1 MADPLKS
8 EIEEEKLN
16 LSDIKPLDV
25 WTIIETYFRDNPN
38 YKTQH
43 QVDSFNEFLTS
54 ETNGIKFIIKRENP
68 LIIYKE
74 ALDASKNDYKYQ
86 INIYYGETLNEDGSI
101 NETIKENIYF
111 SSPIEYIADSGKQTY
126 MYPNIA
132 RLKGYTY
139 ASCIFCNIGIE
150 FIDNVKETKTIK
162 NFQRLNIGLLPIM
175 IKSKNCILNGLDDT
189 ELTELGECPYDPGG
203 YFIIKGKEKVFLSQE
218 KKINDILYI
227 NSINDETLPIQCVL
241 KTVSTEGFQS
251 SRTNT
256 IMMNRVTLEYDPS
269 NKDLSTTD
277 KRYCHRVTVRILGIT
292 DFNIPVFILFRALG
306 FTTDKEIIE
315 AIIYDSDTELLRRNL
330 IELLVPSVKDSHPI
344 CDQKS
349 AYKLLSMY
357 TKGKEVINVIDIL
370 KNNFLPKY
378 QSNREKCLFLGFSIR
393 KLFLTHLKVLP
404 ETERDSYALKRIDLA
419 GSLLLELYRELWGKF
434 KRETSLRI
442 DKEHKFH
449 FKEYDEDITNIVNET
464 NIKKIF
470 NASSMDTIVKSFGAV
485 FGTNL
490 SARQGIVQDL
500 NRNTMLGTL
509 SHLRRLSY
517 PLPSGSK
524 SMGPRKLHNS
534 QWGFVCPTESPD
546 GGNVGIINHL
556 SIMAII
562 SFSVSE
568 SGIFTALL
576 DHGLISL
583 DDIISEDLNGSTKVF
598 INGKWIGIHRIPDFL
613 FKVMRL
619 LKLNSFIHIYTSI
632 SWDISGNEI
641 HIFSDPGRL
650 LRPLFVLK
658 KRGNKVSNE
667 LIEGDYSYASNW
679 SKLIRG
685 SYMFKKYP
693 EQSIYDESYFREDLM
708 KVKATHEDY
717 ITFLEDHISQIEYI
731 DSIET
736 NNLLIARSIYSID
749 KDYTHSEIH
758 PSLMLSAV
766 ALNIPFPE
774 HSQYPRNVFSCQQTK
789 QAVGVY
795 SSAYNT
801 RFDTFGHILNY
812 PQKPIVTTR
821 YKKYTDVDKL
831 PYGDNTIVAIASYS
845 GYNQEDAVILNKS
858 SIERGLFNTLYYRS
872 YEDLEEIDGN
882 GNQILFGNPDYLRNI
897 KKDSTINYDKLD
909 ENGFIREGV
918 YVDENDALM
927 TKYLVEKNVSNDSVT
942 RIITKT
948 VKFGTAGYVDKVVVI
963 KNKDN
968 LRTCK
973 VRIRKNKIP
982 EMGDKFASRLGQ
994 KGVCGMVLDQ
1004 SEMPFTENGIVP
1016 DVIVNPHAI
1025 PSRMT
1030 INQLLEVVLGK
1041 SSCLG
1046 GFLGDA
1052 TAFQNTDVKDYA
1064 VLLQKYGYEEWGNEI
1079 MYNGMTGDQLKTE
1092 IFIGPTYYQRIKIM
1106 VADKMHSRSTGPKQ
1120 NLTRQPVGGRA
1131 NNGGGRIGEMERDS
1145 ILSHGLTSFL
1155 NESVTTRSDQ
1165 YSVRINE
1172 NTGLIDYNKD
1182 NLENTYDVQMP
1193 YSMKLLT
1200 QELQAMNIVPRMD
1213 INNNI
1218 DNPAV
1223 HDFMINNFKL

>member
-74 ALDASKNDYKYQ
+74 ALDANKNDYKYQ

-306 FTTDKEIIE
+306 FTTDKDIIE

-449 FKEYDEDITNIVNET
+449 FKEYDEDITNIVNEN

-509 SHLRRLSY
+509 SHL
-517 PLPSGSK
+517 
-524 SMGPRKLHNS
+524 
-534 QWGFVCPTESPD
+534 
-546 GGNVGIINHL
+546 I
-556 SIMAII
+556 
-562 SFSVSE
+562 
-568 SGIFTALL
+568 
-576 DHGLISL
+576 
-583 DDIISEDLNGSTKVF
+583 
-598 INGKWIGIHRIPDFL
+598 
-613 FKVMRL
+613 
-619 LKLNSFIHIYTSI
+619 
-632 SWDISGNEI
+632 
-641 HIFSDPGRL
+641 IFS
-650 LRPLFVLK
+650 
-658 KRGNKVSNE
+658 NEKVS
-667 LIEGDYSYASNW
+667 
-679 SKLIRG
+679 
-685 SYMFKKYP
+685 
-693 EQSIYDESYFREDLM
+693 
-708 KVKATHEDY
+708 
-717 ITFLEDHISQIEYI
+717 
-731 DSIET
+731 
-736 NNLLIARSIYSID
+736 
-749 KDYTHSEIH
+749 
-758 PSLMLSAV
+758 
-766 ALNIPFPE
+766 
-774 HSQYPRNVFSCQQTK
+774 
-789 QAVGVY
+789 
-795 SSAYNT
+795 
-801 RFDTFGHILNY
+801 
-812 PQKPIVTTR
+812 
-821 YKKYTDVDKL
+821 
-831 PYGDNTIVAIASYS
+831 
-845 GYNQEDAVILNKS
+845 
-858 SIERGLFNTLYYRS
+858 
-872 YEDLEEIDGN
+872 
-882 GNQILFGNPDYLRNI
+882 
-897 KKDSTINYDKLD
+897 
-909 ENGFIREGV
+909 
-918 YVDENDALM
+918 
-927 TKYLVEKNVSNDSVT
+927 
-942 RIITKT
+942 
-948 VKFGTAGYVDKVVVI
+948 
-963 KNKDN
+963 
-968 LRTCK
+968 
-973 VRIRKNKIP
+973 
-982 EMGDKFASRLGQ
+982 
-994 KGVCGMVLDQ
+994 
-1004 SEMPFTENGIVP
+1004 
-1016 DVIVNPHAI
+1016 
-1025 PSRMT
+1025 
-1030 INQLLEVVLGK
+1030 
-1041 SSCLG
+1041 
-1046 GFLGDA
+1046 
-1052 TAFQNTDVKDYA
+1052 
-1064 VLLQKYGYEEWGNEI
+1064 
-1079 MYNGMTGDQLKTE
+1079 
-1092 IFIGPTYYQRIKIM
+1092 PT
-1106 VADKMHSRSTGPKQ
+1106 
-1120 NLTRQPVGGRA
+1120 
-1131 NNGGGRIGEMERDS
+1131 
-1145 ILSHGLTSFL
+1145 
-1155 NESVTTRSDQ
+1155 
-1165 YSVRINE
+1165 
-1172 NTGLIDYNKD
+1172 
-1182 NLENTYDVQMP
+1182 
-1193 YSMKLLT
+1193 
-1200 QELQAMNIVPRMD
+1200 
-1213 INNNI
+1213 
-1218 DNPAV
+1218 
-1223 HDFMINNFKL
+1223 

>member
-1 MADPLKS
+1 MGDPLKPG
-8 EIEEEKLN
+8 IVEEKIN

-43 QVDSFNEFLTS
+43 QIDSFNEFLTS

-74 ALDASKNDYKYQ
+74 ALDSDKGNYKYQ

-101 NETIKENIYF
+101 NENIKENIYV
-111 SSPIEYIADSGKQTY
+111 SSPIEYIDGKQTY

-139 ASCIFCNIGIE
+139 ASCIFSNIGIE
-150 FIDNVKETKTIK
+150 FIDNVVGKKTIK
-162 NFQRLNIGLLPIM
+162 NFPKVNIGLLPIM
-175 IKSKNCILNGLDDT
+175 VKSRNCILNGLDDIK
-189 ELTELGECPYDPGG
+189 LTELGECPYDQGG
-203 YFIIKGKEKVFLSQE
+203 YFIIRGKEKVFLSQE

-227 NSINDETLPIQCVL
+227 NSTNDEALPIQCVL

-256 IMMNRVTLEYDPS
+256 IMMNRVTLEYDPANKELS
-269 NKDLSTTD
+269 NTD
-277 KRYCHRVTVRILGIT
+277 KRYCYRVTVRILGIT

-315 AIIYDSDTELLRRNL
+315 TIIYDSDPDLLRRNL
-330 IELLVPSVKDSHPI
+330 IELLIPSVKDSHPI

-349 AYKLLSMY
+349 AFKLLSMY

-370 KNNFLPKY
+370 NNNFLPKY
-378 QSNREKCLFLGFSIR
+378 QSNREKCFFLGFSIR
-393 KLFLTHLKVLP
+393 KLFSTHLQILP

-449 FKEYDEDITNIVNET
+449 FKEYDEDITNIINEQ
-464 NIKKIF
+464 NMKKIF
-470 NASSMDTIVKSFGAV
+470 NTSSMDTIVKSFGSV

-517 PLPSGSK
+517 PLPAGSK
-524 SMGPRKLHNS
+524 SLGPRKLHNS

-556 SIMAII
+556 SIVAII

-568 SGIFTALL
+568 SGVFLALL

-583 DDIISEDLNGSTKVF
+583 DDIISADLNDSTKVF
-598 INGKWIGIHRIPDFL
+598 INGKWIGIHRTPDFL
-613 FKVMRL
+613 YKIMRL

-632 SWDISGNEI
+632 SWDIMANEI
-641 HIFSDPGRL
+641 HIFTDSGRL

-658 KRGNKVSNE
+658 RKGDKISNE

-685 SYMFKKYP
+685 SYMFNKYP
-693 EQSIYDESYFREDLM
+693 GQSIYDESYFREDLM
-708 KVKATHEDY
+708 NVKATHADY
-717 ITFLEDHISQIEYI
+717 ISFLEDHISQIEYI

-749 KDYTHSEIH
+749 KEYTHSEIH

-831 PYGDNTIVAIASYS
+831 PYGDNTIVAIACYS
-845 GYNQEDAVILNKS
+845 GYNQEDAVILNKT

-872 YEDLEEIDGN
+872 YEDFEEIDEF
-882 GNQILFGNPDYLRNI
+882 GNQVLFGNPDYLMNI
-897 KKDSTINYDKLD
+897 KKDNTVNYDKLD

-927 TKYLVEKNVSNDSVT
+927 TKYLVEKNVSSDSVI

-948 VKFGTAGYVDKVVVI
+948 VIFGTSGYVDKVVVI

-1004 SEMPFTENGIVP
+1004 SEMPFTKDGIVP
-1016 DVIVNPHAI
+1016 DLIVNPHAI

-1223 HDFMINNFKL
+1223 HDFVINNYKL

>member
-1 MADPLKS
+1 MDDPLKPG
-8 EIEEEKLN
+8 IVEEKIN

-43 QVDSFNEFLTS
+43 QIDSFNEFLTS

-74 ALDASKNDYKYQ
+74 ALDSDKGNYKYQ

-101 NETIKENIYF
+101 NEKIRENIYV
-111 SSPIEYIADSGKQTY
+111 SSPIEYIDGKQTY

-139 ASCIFCNIGIE
+139 ASCIFSNIGIE
-150 FIDNVKETKTIK
+150 FIDNVAGKKTIK
-162 NFQRLNIGLLPIM
+162 NFPKVNIGLLPIM
-175 IKSKNCILNGLDDT
+175 VKSGNCILNGLDDIK
-189 ELTELGECPYDPGG
+189 LTELGECPYDQGG
-203 YFIIKGKEKVFLSQE
+203 YFIIRGKEKVFLSQE

-227 NSINDETLPIQCVL
+227 NSTNDEALPIQCVL

-256 IMMNRVTLEYDPS
+256 IMMNRVTLEYDPANKELS
-269 NKDLSTTD
+269 NTD
-277 KRYCHRVTVRILGIT
+277 KRYCYRVTVRILGIT

-315 AIIYDSDTELLRRNL
+315 TIIYDSDPDLLRRNL
-330 IELLVPSVKDSHPI
+330 IELLIPSVKDSHPI

-349 AYKLLSMY
+349 AFKLLSMY
-357 TKGKEVINVIDIL
+357 TKGKEIINVIDIL
-370 KNNFLPKY
+370 NNNFLPKY
-378 QSNREKCLFLGFSIR
+378 QSNREKGFFLGFSIR
-393 KLFLTHLKVLP
+393 KLFSTHLQILP

-449 FKEYDEDITNIVNET
+449 FREYDEDITNIINEQ

-470 NASSMDTIVKSFGAV
+470 NTSSMDIIVKSFGSV

-524 SMGPRKLHNS
+524 SLGPRKLHNS

-556 SIMAII
+556 SIVAII

-568 SGIFTALL
+568 SGVFLSLL

-583 DDIISEDLNGSTKVF
+583 DDIISEDLSDSTKVF
-598 INGKWIGIHRIPDFL
+598 INGKWIGIHRTPDFL
-613 FKVMRL
+613 YKIMRL

-632 SWDISGNEI
+632 SWDIMANEI
-641 HIFSDPGRL
+641 HIFTDSGRL

-658 KRGNKVSNE
+658 RKGDKISNE

-693 EQSIYDESYFREDLM
+693 GQSIYDESYFREDLM
-708 KVKATHEDY
+708 KVKATHSDY
-717 ITFLEDHISQIEYI
+717 ISFLEDHISQIEYI

-749 KDYTHSEIH
+749 KEYTHSEIH

-845 GYNQEDAVILNKS
+845 GYNQEDAVILNKT

-872 YEDLEEIDGN
+872 YEDLEEIDEF
-882 GNQILFGNPDYLRNI
+882 GNQILFGNPDYLMNI
-897 KKDSTINYDKLD
+897 KKDNTINYDKLD

-927 TKYLVEKNVSNDSVT
+927 TKYLVEKNASSDSVI

-948 VKFGTAGYVDKVVVI
+948 IIFGTSGYVDKVVVI

-1004 SEMPFTENGIVP
+1004 SEMPFTKDGIVP
-1016 DVIVNPHAI
+1016 DLIVNPHAI

-1155 NESVTTRSDQ
+1155 NESVTTRSDK

-1182 NLENTYDVQMP
+1182 NLENTYDVPMP

-1223 HDFMINNFKL
+1223 HDFVINNYKL